1 MSAPALPRAPLTAP
15 RRRTRVTTT
24 APPRLTTPRYT
35 RVTLVGTRRRV
46 DVVVPSDEPVGRL
59 LPEVIRLT
67 GEPPTAPPSL
77 RHLAALDGTLLD
89 ADATLAE
96 AGVRDGAQ
104 LRLVGLADAP
114 PPPVVHDVVEE
125 TADDL
130 DRRHWRWGAGS
141 RHGLAATVLAVG
153 GALAVHLVAGA
164 LHGSARA
171 AALIA
176 LPAVLLLIGA
186 AAGRMLPAPVGLAL
200 LVGGGATGGLAVVE
214 LAAGPDAIAV
224 GLAMVAALVTLAI
237 GLGTRYGRGPLIGG
251 VTGLAL
257 VAGWTL
263 AEGAGA
269 ASPLVAAGA
278 AVVSIAMLGLLP
290 RLALVSSGLTALDDR
305 RARDVEVSR
314 RDVTAA
320 LTAAHRGL
328 ALAVAAAALSAGA
341 AGWVLAAHR
350 AGWTTS
356 LAVLLALALV
366 LRARSFPL
374 VGPVLALAAAAVTT
388 SVALVYAE
396 RAAIWPV
403 TAIVVVVT
411 VGTFAGLVG
420 EPAEHVRARVRRI
433 ADRLELL
440 VVVASVPV
448 ALGVSGLYSH
458 LLRVF

>member
-1 MSAPALPRAPLTAP
+1 MSAPAPLRP
-15 RRRTRVTTT
+15 PVPT
-24 APPRLTTPRYT
+24 APPRLLVSTAAPRYT
-35 RVTLVGTRRRV
+35 RVTLAGTRRRI
-46 DVVVPSDEPVGRL
+46 DVVVPCDETVGRL

-67 GEPPTAPPSL
+67 GEPPTSPPSL

-89 ADATLAE
+89 ADATLAG
-96 AGVRDGAQ
+96 AGIRDGAL

-130 DRRHWRWGAGS
+130 DRRNWRWGAGS
-141 RHGLAATVLAVG
+141 RHGLAAAVLAVG
-153 GALAVHLVAGA
+153 CVLAMYLAAGA
-164 LHGSARA
+164 LHGPART

-176 LPAVLLLIGA
+176 VPAVFLLIGA
-186 AAGRMLPAPVGLAL
+186 AAGRMLPAQVGLAL
-200 LVGGGATGGLAVVE
+200 LLGGGAAGGLAVTE
-214 LAAGPDAIAV
+214 LATGLGAVAV
-224 GLAMVAALVTLAI
+224 GLAIVAALFTFAV
-237 GLGTRYGRGPLIGG
+237 GLGTQYGSGPLIGG

-263 AEGAGA
+263 AEGAGV

-278 AVVSIAMLGLLP
+278 AVVSIALLGLLP

-305 RARDVEVSR
+305 RSRDVEVSR
-314 RDVTAA
+314 PDVTRA

-328 ALAVAAAALSAGA
+328 ALAAAAAALSAGA
-341 AGWVLAAHR
+341 AGWVLVAHLT
-350 AGWTTS
+350 GWTES
-356 LAVLLALALV
+356 LAVLLAVALV

-374 VGPVLALAAAAVTT
+374 VGPVLALAGAAASTG
-388 SVALVYAE
+388 VALVCAE
-396 RAAIWPV
+396 RAAVWPV
-403 TAIVVVVT
+403 TMIVVVVT
-411 VGTFAGLVG
+411 VGAFAGLVLD
-420 EPAEHVRARVRRI
+420 PAEHVRARVRRL

-458 LLRVF
+458 LLKVF